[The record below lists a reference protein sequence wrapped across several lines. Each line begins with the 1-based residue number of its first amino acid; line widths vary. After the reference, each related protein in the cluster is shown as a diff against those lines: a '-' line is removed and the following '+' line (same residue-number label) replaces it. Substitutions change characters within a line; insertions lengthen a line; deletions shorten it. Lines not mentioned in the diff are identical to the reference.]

1 MTYIPHPVEKS
12 VRRWLVNQA
21 PDISISASA
30 IIYGRQNAP
39 RPASDFILLTPIE
52 DGTPYEGRPSKITTT
67 TSWPLTSDY
76 TLKIT
81 QRQRW
86 VFQLDVFKSLPQ
98 SALDI
103 LAASLDDP
111 LTQEQNYTA
120 DATYPPVWVDR
131 IENIRNTSDLE
142 EGDQYR
148 DRMTCEVVV
157 YANVQTDR
165 RAQAVATE
173 TMTLDLE

>member
-21 PDISISASA
+21 TYIGLDASA
-30 IIYGRQNAP
+30 MIYGRQNGP
-39 RPASDFILLTPIE
+39 RPASSFLLLTPLE
-52 DGTPYEGRPSKITTT
+52 DGTPYEGRSSKITTT
-67 TSWPLTSDY
+67 TPWPDTIDY

-86 VFQLDVFKSLPQ
+86 VFQLDIFKPLAQ

-111 LTQEQNYTA
+111 LTQEQNYTS

-131 IENIRNTSDLE
+131 IENIRNTADLE

-165 RAQAVATE
+165 RAQAVASE